1 MRRTTRVFV
10 LPTCL
15 ALAAGSLALFSGSTP
30 AAASGANFDHL
41 KKVQRHLLSGQAALE
56 LSRNDPGNRSTAS
69 STRNYIPK
77 GRSAQGCQ
85 QNLHGN
91 VKVNA
96 NCENITDADLQG
108 RGQSNNETSIA
119 YNPTNPANLVASAND
134 YRRGDGHCYTS
145 YSNDKGKSWQDS
157 TVPFSFTRGR
167 PQDDPSINFGAA
179 RQYWGGGGDT
189 SVAYDTK
196 GNAYLSCQVFNR
208 GLPTSSNPDVS
219 SALLLFRSTGNG
231 GASWNFP
238 GRYTRASAD
247 TAGAGTQP
255 FLDKQLM
262 TVDNTVGSPFQDR
275 VYVTWTEFA
284 ADGSAFIYE
293 AYSKDYGQTT
303 SEPVLV
309 SQDSPLCSET
319 FGAGVTPTKGET
331 SKCNE
336 NQFSQPFTGKDGA
349 LYVAYANFNN
359 AASSGLRDDGGAGG
373 AGANSKT
380 SAPAP
385 KDNHN
390 QILLSKSTDGGQT
403 FSSPVKAADY
413 YDLPD
418 CATYQHGK
426 DAGRSC
432 VPEKGST
439 SNSFFRATNYPS
451 GAVNPANGQVVVTV
465 GSYINQHS
473 KEANGC
479 VPTGTNP
486 KTGGNLY
493 EGVKTRGACNND
505 ILVSVSKN
513 KGASFTGT
521 STEPRALTSVDQE
534 RGQATTDQFFQW
546 AAFTPKG
553 LLAVS
558 SFDRQYGSDET
569 TGFSDVSLSGSKDA
583 RKFDT
588 SRTTSSS
595 MPPPTQF
602 AGVFYGDYTGLAAPG
617 EAYPFWMDTR
627 NPELFVCPGTATEGR
642 APAVCTASAAN
653 AAVANDQ
660 DVFTTAQHI
669 PTR

>member
-1 MRRTTRVFV
+1 MRRTTRWFV
-10 LPTCL
+10 LPTCM
-15 ALAAGSLALFSGSTP
+15 ALAGGSLALFSGATP
-30 AAASGANFDHL
+30 AAASGANYDHL

-56 LSRNDPGNRSTAS
+56 LSASDPGNRPNALTP
-69 STRNYIPK
+69 RNYTPK
-77 GRSAQGCQ
+77 RKGAEGCQ
-85 QNLHGN
+85 QRLNDN

-96 NCENITDADLQG
+96 NCENITDPDLQG

-119 YNPTNPANLVASAND
+119 YNPNNPANMVASAND
-134 YRRGDGHCYTS
+134 YRRGDGACYTS
-145 YSNDKGKSWQDS
+145 YTNDKGKSWQDS
-157 TVPFSFTRGR
+157 TVPFSFTRG
-167 PQDDPSINFGAA
+167 QTAAADFGAP
-179 RQYWGGGGDT
+179 REYWGGGGDT

-208 GLPTSSNPDVS
+208 GKPTTSNPDVS

-247 TAGAGTQP
+247 PNNGKTQP

-262 TVDNTVGSPFQDR
+262 TVDNTVGSPYQDR

-284 ADGSAFIYE
+284 ANGSAFIYE
-293 AYSKDYGQTT
+293 AYSGDYGETT
-303 SEPVLV
+303 SAPVLV
-309 SQDSPLCSET
+309 SRNTPLCSQT
-319 FGAGVTPTKGET
+319 FNAGTKATTGEV
-331 SKCNE
+331 SNCNE
-336 NQFSQPFTGKDGA
+336 NQFSQPFTGKDGN

-359 AASSGLRDDGGAGG
+359 AASSGLRDDGGPGG
-373 AGANSKT
+373 AGPNAKT
-380 SAPAP
+380 SQAAP

-390 QILLSKSTDGGQT
+390 QILLSKSTDGGRT
-403 FSSPVKAADY
+403 FSAPVKAADY

-418 CATYQHGK
+418 CATYENGQ
-426 DAGRSC
+426 DLGRSC
-432 VPEKGST
+432 VPEKGNT
-439 SNSFFRATNYPS
+439 NNSFFRATNYPS
-451 GAVNPANGQVVVTV
+451 GAVSPKTGEVVVTI

-479 VPTGTNP
+479 VPTGTDPN
-486 KTGGNLY
+486 TGGDLY
-493 EGVKTRGACNND
+493 TGVKKRGACNND

-513 KGASFTGT
+513 KGKTFTGS
-521 STEPRALTSVDQE
+521 STDPRKLTSVDQQ

-553 LLAVS
+553 VLAVS
-558 SFDRQYGSDET
+558 SFDRQYGNDEN
-569 TGFSDVSLSGSKDA
+569 TGFSDISLSGSKDA
-583 RKFDT
+583 RNFDT

-617 EAYPFWMDTR
+617 DAYPFWMDTR
-627 NPELFVCPGTATEGR
+627 NPELFVCPGTATAAK
-642 APAVCTASAAN
+642 APGVCTASAPN

-660 DVFTTAQHI
+660 DVFTTSQHI
-669 PTR
+669 RTK